1 MFGDM
6 QRGGVR
12 RVLAMAAVATMA
24 LGASG
29 LVCANDDGKQ
39 GAAHN
44 VFVDATIE
52 QQLGEFAK
60 LGSDQRV
67 QVIVNFDTP
76 RGRNVPK
83 PDPNDIQSTRASVL
97 GGLTAG
103 SYKTVIAY
111 SHIPAIAMEIDS
123 AALAALRADPRVHT
137 INENHVVMPT
147 MVEANLWTGLVAAQ
161 VARLTGLGVTA
172 AIIDSGVDIT
182 HPALVNDMVAQHCF
196 RFEGDCPGG
205 ENFAVDQQGHGTHV
219 AGIITGPNGVAPDVK
234 FHALKVFTTA
244 GGSDYNILSALNYV
258 IAHPEFGIRLVNMSL
273 GGDDY
278 STQTA
283 CNSGSAGY
291 VNAFASL
298 NANGVTVFASTGND
312 GYIDKVGSPGCAAG
326 AVGVGSTGDAVFTQS
341 FLPVCTDNAV
351 PNKVS
356 CFSNSHPLR
365 GPGQMVDLLAP
376 GCNITSTG
384 LNGSVSEDK
393 CGTSMATP
401 YALGVA
407 ALVLQYDDGTA
418 RIMTPAFLEEHLK
431 QTGLQVTDYRMTAPN
446 NGPFP
451 IVSPSQAL
459 PPLLTAPRHD
469 LIANAKLVPSNLYS
483 VTYNDTTPY
492 AQYATL
498 SAGDPVH
505 ACRPGSGTH
514 SVWYAFTPTR
524 DGIVDIN
531 TAGSRD
537 SMADT
542 LLSMYTGPNSALI
555 SYRCNDDNGAITTS
569 ELLDVPVTA
578 GTRYMIQVSR
588 YYGTPTTDLGT
599 YMLGFSYVAN
609 VVPPPHDLFPN
620 AKVITT
626 NTYSDTSPDMQ
637 RATVSAGDPG
647 HACIS
652 GAVGTH
658 NVWYSFTPT
667 RSGALTIDTVGS
679 TGTMLD
685 TVLSLYTGVPGSFTS
700 VACNDDRPT
709 GVESLLKEVTVTAGT
724 KYTIHVSRFDPIA
737 TNVPGALKLNLLHQN
752 FPAPEMTVTPL
763 VLTAVVPV
771 NSGSVVRTMTIA
783 NPGAQGLIWRLGT
796 GPGSGLSAFEEGFAD
811 VNQLPGWSK
820 INNSSPLGTT
830 GWFQNPAFTAQAGAT
845 THSIAAN
852 YLNASGSGT
861 ISNWLLTPVVGLD
874 NGVLFSFW
882 TRKQTSSFADRL
894 EVRLSTSGAS
904 SNVGTTSTS
913 VGDFDRLLL
922 TINEFLGTSYPDAW
936 TQYSVVVR
944 NLPAAGTGRFAFR
957 YHVANSGP
965 NGSNGSLIA
974 IDTVQFSSPCRSV
987 PWLSATPGNGTISAY
1002 AAPNTVTAT
1011 LNPAGLAAGTYLST
1025 LCVNSNDAVNSLV
1038 YVPVILT
1045 VQGPP
1050 GVLFANG
1057 FD

>member
-1 MFGDM
+1 MVGDM

-12 RVLAMAAVATMA
+12 RLLTMAAVATMA

-29 LVCANDDGKQ
+29 LVCANDDRKH
-39 GAAHN
+39 GAAHS

-52 QQLGEFAK
+52 QQLGELAK

-67 QVIVNFDTP
+67 QVVVSFDTP

-137 INENHVVMPT
+137 INENQVIKPT
-147 MVEANLWTGLVAAQ
+147 MVEANIWTGQLSAQ
-161 VARLTGLGVTA
+161 IARVTGLGITA
-172 AIIDSGVDIT
+172 AIIDSGVDNT
-182 HPALVNDMVAQHCF
+182 HPALINDLVGQHCF
-196 RFEGDCPGG
+196 RHIGDCPGG
-205 ENFAVDQQGHGTHV
+205 EDVAIDQSGHGTHV

-244 GGSDYNILSALNYV
+244 GGSDFDIVAALDYV

-273 GGDDY
+273 GGTDY
-278 STQTA
+278 STQA
-283 CNSGSAGY
+283 SCNSGSAAY
-291 VNAFASL
+291 VNAFATL
-298 NANGVTVFASTGND
+298 NASGVTVFASTGND
-312 GYIDKVGSPGCAAG
+312 GHIDKVGSPGCASG
-326 AVGVGSTGDAVFTQS
+326 AVGVGSTGDQVFTRS
-341 FLPVCTDNAV
+341 FLPTCMDNAV

-356 CFSNSHPLR
+356 CFSNAHPLR

-376 GCNITSTG
+376 GCAIISTG
-384 LNGSVSEDK
+384 LNGSVSTDY

-418 RIMTPAFLEEHLK
+418 RIMTPAFLETHLQ
-431 QTGLQVTDYRMTAPN
+431 QTGIEVTDYRMAFPN

-451 IVSPSQAL
+451 IVNVTQTL
-459 PPLLTAPRHD
+459 VPLLTAPRHD
-469 LIANAKLVPSNLYS
+469 LIANAKVIPSNLYS
-483 VTYNDTTPY
+483 AIYNDTTPY

-498 SAGDPVH
+498 SVSDPTH
-505 ACRPGSGTH
+505 TCRPGTGTH
-514 SVWYAFTPTR
+514 GVWYEFTPSR
-524 DGIVDIN
+524 DGIVDID
-531 TAGSRD
+531 TVGSRD

-542 LLSMYTGPNSALI
+542 LLSMYTGPDAALV
-555 SYRCNDDNGAITTS
+555 SYRCADDQGAIKTAQ
-569 ELLDVPVTA
+569 LLDVPVIA
-578 GTRYMIQVSR
+578 GTRYRIQLSR
-588 YYGTPTTDLGT
+588 YGGLATTDIGT
-599 YMLGFSYVAN
+599 YMLDFDFVAN
-609 VVPPPHDLFPN
+609 VVPPPHDLFPD
-620 AKVITT
+620 AKVISS
-626 NTYSDTSPDMQ
+626 NSYGDTVFDMQ

-647 HACIS
+647 HACI
-652 GAVGTH
+652 GNAVGSH

-667 RSGALTIDTVGS
+667 RSGAVTINTWGS
-679 TGTMLD
+679 SGAMLD
-685 TVLSLYTGVPGSFTS
+685 TVLSLYTGTHGNFTS
-700 VACNDDRPT
+700 IACDDDTPT
-709 GVESLLKEVTVTAGT
+709 GTDSELQATLTAGT
-724 KYTIHVSRFDPIA
+724 KYTIYASRYDPIA
-737 TNVPGALKLNLLHQN
+737 TNVPGVLNLNLQHVY
-752 FPAPEMTVTPL
+752 APSPELFVTPQGWID
-763 VLTAVVPV
+763 VVPV
-771 NSGSVVRTMTIA
+771 NSASFQRSVSIV
-783 NPGAQGLIWRLGT
+783 NVGAQTLNWRLGT
-796 GPGSGLSAFEEGFAD
+796 TQGAAVSAFEEGFAD

-861 ISNWLLTPVVGLD
+861 VSNWLLTPEVGLD
-874 NGVLFSFW
+874 NGVQLRFW
-882 TRKQTSSFADRL
+882 TRKQSSSFADRL

-904 SNVGTTSTS
+904 SNVGTTATS
-913 VGDFDRLLL
+913 VGNFDRLLL

-936 TQYSVVVR
+936 TQYTVTVT

-957 YHVANSGP
+957 YHVPNSGP

-974 IDTVQFSSPCRSV
+974 IDTVQFSTPCRSV
-987 PWLSATPGNGTISAY
+987 PWLNATPSSGTINPSS
-1002 AAPNTVTAT
+1002 PSNTVTAT
-1011 LNPAGLAAGTYLST
+1011 VNPAGLAAGIHVAT
-1025 LCVNSNDAVNSLV
+1025 LCVNSNDPVKSVV
-1038 YVPVILT
+1038 YVPMFLT